1 MSVERALTAAL
12 LAVGALALF
21 ALVLLLAATPPFE
34 CGEDYA
40 DPPTPL
46 HTGTLA
52 VACFVAGLAGLVAA
66 IVVRART
73 RRPTRTLRLGLVV
86 SAVAFAGCYADL
98 TRWTCWP

>member
-1 MSVERALTAAL
+1 
-12 LAVGALALF
+12 
-21 ALVLLLAATPPFE
+21 
-34 CGEDYA
+34 
-40 DPPTPL
+40 
-46 HTGTLA
+46 